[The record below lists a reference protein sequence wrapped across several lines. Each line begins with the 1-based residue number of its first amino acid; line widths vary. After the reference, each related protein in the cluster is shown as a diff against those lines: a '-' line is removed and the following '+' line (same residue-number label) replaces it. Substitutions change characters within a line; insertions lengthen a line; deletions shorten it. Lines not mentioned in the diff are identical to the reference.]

1 MPATRPMMVT
11 IGPDAV
17 EQLVEFCRRQQYTRL
32 LMVADRNTYA
42 AQGKAVEKALRGAAL

>member
-1 MPATRPMMVT
+1 MPATYPLQVT

-17 EQLVEFCRRQQYTRL
+17 SQLVEFCRKHQYTKL

-42 AQGKAVEKALRGAAL
+42 AQGKVV